1 MSNQT
6 NTETPAV
13 EGVVVDSQ
21 KKFCFTRKQ
30 IIATAA
36 AATTVV
42 AGTVVVVY
50 LRAKGTNPAELVD
63 ATVTAVKET
72 VENAN

>member
-6 NTETPAV
+6 NPETPAV
-13 EGVVVDSQ
+13 EGVVVDPQ

-50 LRAKGTNPAELVD
+50 LRAKGTNAQEVVHVAVD
-63 ATVTAVKET
+63 AVKET
-72 VENAN
+72 VENAS